1 VTDSAR
7 IAAEAVDHSH
17 RANATI
23 QALAT
28 SADQIGLVVKL
39 ISDVADQTNLL
50 ALNATIE
57 AARAGEAGRGFAIV
71 ASEVKALS
79 GQTAKAT
86 GQINAQIQ
94 QIQGATRETVAAI
107 RNIDTIIQEVN
118 KIATLVAD
126 AVEQQHAATQ
136 EIAHNVS
143 GTASGTEDVTR
154 HIAQVQQAA
163 MHTGNSATQLLA
175 AASEVARSSSVL
187 RCEVETFLAGVRE
200 VS

>member
-1 VTDSAR
+1 M
-7 IAAEAVDHSH
+7 
-17 RANATI
+17 
-23 QALAT
+23 
-28 SADQIGLVVKL
+28 
-39 ISDVADQTNLL
+39 
-50 ALNATIE
+50 
-57 AARAGEAGRGFAIV
+57 
-71 ASEVKALS
+71 
-79 GQTAKAT
+79 
-86 GQINAQIQ
+86 
-94 QIQGATRETVAAI
+94 AAI

-175 AASEVARSSSVL
+175 AASEVARSSSIL
-187 RCEVETFLAGVRE
+187 RSEVETFLAGVRE
-200 VS
+200 AS